1 MVRSLNKH
9 KTRLVARGFTQ
20 VDYNEAHLY
29 APVMRLEFFRILLTI
44 AAWFDLDLHQFDVQ
58 VAHLHGKIDGDVYME
73 PSPGHGD
80 GDSVWKLLKGLYGL
94 KQAGRICHEG
104 PKADMEELGYTLCHR
119 GHAVLLIGTRRK
131 SNWAVW
137 AFWVDD
143 ETSIGSREQLDRVAG
158 MFRRKDGISGE
169 GELDWYEGNAK
180 FRQPHRI
187 NLAKVLHREL
197 SGVVWAQNTTPT
209 HARNHSYEESVPKN
223 S

>member
-104 PKADMEELGYTLCHR
+104 PKGDMEELGYTQCHR